1 MFFSSKK
8 MKIQDGAEVRL
19 QDSMSSLPDR
29 TLFYC
34 VALPGTHIYGWSSS
48 RPSPQSFPKN

>member
-48 RPSPQSFPKN
+48 RPSRQSLLKN